1 MENNFYVGDIS
12 HKRRISKESYTEKMV
27 LYNSNNDNYLD
38 LINDKMYTTDK
49 KEKDYVISS
58 SLEIIDIN
66 DLKDD
71 YHYLLIRHN
80 DSHIKKKKKKFN
92 FK

>member
-1 MENNFYVGDIS
+1 
-12 HKRRISKESYTEKMV
+12 MV

-49 KEKDYVISS
+49 KEKDYVIED
-58 SLEIIDIN
+58 SLEVIDIN
-66 DLKDD
+66 DLKED
-71 YHYLLIRHN
+71 YYYLLLRHN
-80 DSHIKKKKKKFN
+80 DSNIKKKKKRFN